1 MVGGKF
7 VTPHPHPPVPAPTI
21 TIQTSVKF
29 RNFEELIFF

>member
-7 VTPHPHPPVPAPTI
+7 VTPHPPPPVPAPTI
-21 TIQTSVKF
+21 TIQMSVKF